1 MNMSN
6 FTTVESIQNVGF
18 VGLGR
23 MGTSIANN
31 ILKSGFNLVV
41 YNRTS
46 EKSRVLVEA
55 GAISVSSPK
64 EAAAKSDVL
73 LTSLRDDRA
82 LLDVISGEEGILS
95 GLQPNRIHIGT
106 STISSSLST
115 RLAEMHYSQ
124 GCSYLAAPVLGN
136 PTAAQAAKLTTFV
149 AGHPE
154 AIERCNRLF
163 KSYCQKVINVG
174 KEHARAN
181 SLKLS
186 ANYIMLVLLDL
197 MGQVYALGEKSN
209 IDLQLMN
216 ELIDMIFAYPGL
228 KQYANRIRTRDF
240 DNVGFDLLSAFKD
253 VQLILQNSSE
263 VRVPLPYANAIRDK
277 FLAAIAND
285 LEKKDWISIY
295 EITRMLA
302 GLKK

>member
-1 MNMSN
+1 M
-6 FTTVESIQNVGF
+6 TVESIQNVGF
-18 VGLGR
+18 IGLGR

-46 EKSRVLVEA
+46 EKSRALVEA

-82 LLDVISGEEGILS
+82 LLDVVCGEEGILS
-95 GLQPNRIHIGT
+95 GLQPDRIHIGT
-106 STISSSLST
+106 STISPSLST

-136 PTAAQAAKLTTFV
+136 PTAAQAVKLTTFV

-163 KSYCQKVINVG
+163 NSYCQKVINVG

-253 VQLILQNSSE
+253 VQLILQNSSD
-263 VRVPLPYANAIRDK
+263 VRVPLPYANTIRDK

>member
-1 MNMSN
+1 M
-6 FTTVESIQNVGF
+6 TIESIQNVGF
-18 VGLGR
+18 IGLGR

-46 EKSRVLVEA
+46 EKSSALVEA
-55 GAISVSSPK
+55 GAISASSPK

-82 LLDVISGEEGILS
+82 LLDVVSGEEGILS

-106 STISSSLST
+106 STISPSFST
-115 RLAEMHYSQ
+115 RLAEMHYSH

-154 AIERCNRLF
+154 VIERCNRLF

-197 MGQVYALGEKSN
+197 MGQIYALGEKNN
-209 IDLQLMN
+209 IDMQLMN

-228 KQYANRIRTRDF
+228 KQYASRIRTRDF

-253 VQLILQNSSE
+253 VQLILQNSSD
-263 VRVPLPYANAIRDK
+263 VRVPLPYANTIRDK

-302 GLKK
+302 GL